1 MAPHDNEA
9 RWKNADLQ
17 FEGRRSGM
25 NNLCCDGEYI
35 GFCVTPDD
43 TTFPSF
49 YKVNIS
55 QAEAFANSILK
66 AIKE

>member
-9 RWKNADLQ
+9 RWKNADLT

-25 NNLCCDGEYI
+25 NMHCSDGEYI

-43 TTFPSF
+43 TGIPVHC
-49 YKVNIS
+49 KMNIN
-55 QAEAFANSILK
+55 QALVFAKSILA
-66 AIKE
+66 AIK